1 MKIESSAVT
10 MNASRNYE
18 AVELTQIQSEE
29 TKWVQTNPR
38 TKQDAADSSDNLD
51 RFLANTKKFLSDN
64 SPRLK
69 NESPT
74 LAIEGSQGSSA
85 KLANPEDAQI
95 SLIKLMLEKLLRNR
109 HRPGT
114 LCSTLTEFSQKSNQ
128 SLSLSFTGIQSFS
141 AAAPAPGVWVRNVT
155 AVRFFSESESTSF
168 SSVGIAKTSDGR
180 ELNFGINVEM
190 SRSFMEY
197 TKLQWSEQVVMT
209 DPLVINLSSNPVG
222 LSDQKF
228 CFDIDSD
235 GKEESIS
242 YLNQGSGYLALD
254 RNSDG
259 KINDGNELFGAKTGN
274 GFAELSAYDT
284 DKNGWIDEN
293 DEIYSKLKI
302 WLKAEN
308 GTDRLVDLKAADI
321 GAIYLGSCQT
331 DFTLKSAASGQING
345 QIRRA
350 GFYLKESN
358 GMAESVQQIDVSV

>member
-38 TKQDAADSSDNLD
+38 TKQDAVDSSDNLD
-51 RFLANTKKFLSDN
+51 GFLVNTKKFLSDN
-64 SPRLK
+64 SLRLK
-69 NESPT
+69 DESPA
-74 LAIEGSQGSSA
+74 LAIKGSQSSSA

-128 SLSLSFTGIQSFS
+128 SLSLSFTDIQSFS
-141 AAAPAPGVWVRNVT
+141 AAAAPGIWVRNVT

-235 GKEESIS
+235 GKEDSIS

-293 DEIYSKLKI
+293 DEIYSKLKV
-302 WLKAEN
+302 WLKVED
-308 GTDRLVDLKAADI
+308 GTDRLMDLKTADI
-321 GAIYLGSCQT
+321 GAIFLGSCQT
-331 DFTLKSAASGQING
+331 DFTLKSAASGQTNG
-345 QIRRA
+345 QIRRT
-350 GFYLKESN
+350 GFYLKESS